1 MPASNCHSQN
11 SELWVSSECSES
23 ALVASS
29 CGKGQT
35 NERCKT
41 SEGHAGFEDNGKL
54 SCGTG
59 HNVELSMS
67 RTGSG
72 D

>member
-1 MPASNCHSQN
+1 
-11 SELWVSSECSES
+11 
-23 ALVASS
+23 VASS
-29 CGKGQT
+29 SGKAQT

-41 SEGHAGFEDNGKL
+41 SEGHASSEENGKL

-59 HNVELSMS
+59 HNAELSMS

>member
-1 MPASNCHSQN
+1 M
-11 SELWVSSECSES
+11 
-23 ALVASS
+23 ASS

-35 NERCKT
+35 NERCTT